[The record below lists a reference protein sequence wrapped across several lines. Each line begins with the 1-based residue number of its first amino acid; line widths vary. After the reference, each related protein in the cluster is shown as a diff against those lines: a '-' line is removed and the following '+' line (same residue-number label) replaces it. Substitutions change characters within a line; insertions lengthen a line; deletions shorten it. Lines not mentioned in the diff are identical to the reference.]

1 MTLREAQFIIATLV
15 QVLPGQGAQVT
26 VRSETDMP
34 ALITPLRGYRAGA
47 GWLRV
52 SLPEEHATASICLRH
67 RGALPDNGVRR
78 LIHRPHGWELLGTI
92 PRTGPAAFSAPA
104 QFQQCIENE
113 ARLHPYDE
121 WLRKNWRP
129 PQQRNHW
136 PLIRTQPTPF
146 DDLAD
151 AALARRLLR
160 RLDSRSHISVGRE
173 VDQQAPSPARA
184 VELLKICSIH
194 FQSKTIDGNNI
205 AIKTFSGE
213 H

>member
-1 MTLREAQFIIATLV
+1 MAREQRTSNPACIPSWVPRLLLLRLQ
-15 QVLPGQGAQVT
+15 
-26 VRSETDMP
+26 R
-34 ALITPLRGYRAGA
+34 
-47 GWLRV
+47 
-52 SLPEEHATASICLRH
+52 
-67 RGALPDNGVRR
+67 
-78 LIHRPHGWELLGTI
+78 
-92 PRTGPAAFSAPA
+92 
-104 QFQQCIENE
+104 
-113 ARLHPYDE
+113 RLHPYDE

-129 PQQRNHW
+129 PHQRNHW
-136 PLIRTQPTPF
+136 PLIRTQPTPL

-205 AIKTFSGE
+205 AIKEAMAIQRRALIDEYVNRKIGVSYDYFLQEHNSAWTRPPKSGGPARE
-213 H
+213 VARADLAR